1 MLYAKLLRTFAGA
14 GADTP
19 WSEGYYNHCDPV
31 PVCKVRAG
39 AAVVVLTPVPA
50 RDTCLGVSISTY
62 LYIYTLSVCVEG
74 VAVVVVTH
82 VLVRDVSIYLYI
94 LSIYLYSICT
104 VSTEGVAVVVV
115 THVLVRAAAPTS
127 PPHHRGRG
135 RGEAGG
141 RRRGDGR
148 EPGDTSTACP
158 CLFRMNQ
165 HLIFVFI

>member
-1 MLYAKLLRTFAGA
+1 MVYAKLLRTFAGA

-82 VLVRDVSIYLYI
+82 VLVRDVSIYLY
-94 LSIYLYSICT
+94 SICT

-115 THVLVRAAAPTS
+115 THVLVRAAAPHIS
-127 PPHHRGRG
+127 PTPQRAREGGGWREAEGRW
-135 RGEAGG
+135 
-141 RRRGDGR
+141 
-148 EPGDTSTACP
+148 
-158 CLFRMNQ
+158 
-165 HLIFVFI
+165 